1 MSIQPNSDSASEVPP
16 HTPALARACEVETI
30 ERNGF
35 KAVVF
40 RLHGDGYFSEC
51 LEEMMGLAKRHKPQL
66 NPDGTVS
73 HFLLFDLEDLR
84 LISDALIGVFLAG
97 FGRKNSGLVPAVG
110 FVRLSRYHH
119 DVIELVRLSGLL
131 PGFADEQAAFDA
143 MTPVGFPS
151 VISFIERGWGGG
163 GRRHSGKIASNPRI
177 EVGDA
182 SVCWIEKAAAYV
194 FPDKTLPAMSTLY
207 IVADGS
213 SVRIEGNQFDLPNLE
228 EIHVFGNASLP
239 VFGDIAAKLV
249 APSLRIVEFLH
260 IENVPFPEA
269 VGLIKS
275 HNISFLQCSIL
286 NGPFPKIEAEELH
299 FSRTKVAGIPD
310 EIQISTSLQEIMF
323 DHCEL
328 RCLTP
333 KVFALPK
340 LEELWIPHE
349 YAPTPELLVAEAE
362 FKSRGG
368 IITRDF
374 PLTEECR

>member
-16 HTPALARACEVETI
+16 HTPALSRACEVEPI

-35 KAVVF
+35 KAVVL

-51 LEEMMGLAKRHKPQL
+51 LKELRDIVKSHKPQL

-73 HFLLFDLEDLR
+73 HFLLFDLEDVR
-84 LISDALIGVFLAG
+84 LISDALIGVFAAG

-110 FVRLSRYHH
+110 FVRLSRSHH

-151 VISFIERGWGGG
+151 VISFIEKGWGSGG
-163 GRRHSGKIASNPRI
+163 QRQTTTSSSKI
-177 EVGDA
+177 EVGD
-182 SVCWIEKAAAYV
+182 SSGCCIEKAAAYI
-194 FPDKTLPAMSTLY
+194 FPDKAHPAMTSLY
-207 IVADGS
+207 IAAHGS
-213 SVRIEGNQFDLPNLE
+213 SILIEGHQLDLPNLE
-228 EIHVFGNASLP
+228 EIHIFGNASLP
-239 VFGDIAAKLV
+239 VFDDIAAKLV

-260 IENVPFPEA
+260 IGNVPFPGS
-269 VGLIKS
+269 VGRIKS
-275 HNISFLQCSIL
+275 RHISFLSCSL
-286 NGPFPKIEAEELH
+286 LDGPFPKIDAEELH
-299 FSRTKVAGIPD
+299 FAHTKVAGIPN

-323 DHCEL
+323 HHCEL
-328 RCLTP
+328 GYLTS

-340 LEELWIPHE
+340 LEKLWIPHE